1 MSEEEVK
8 KPRRKAK
15 PKYEVICDRQDHLDE
30 IGFDLKWLD
39 GLAEQYKFNQFQY
52 LHKFRAFRCYK
63 DGHHVD
69 WIDVND
75 VALLN
80 GKRRLEEIK
89 LRHQPVSPKRAVI
102 KFPWR

>member
-1 MSEEEVK
+1 MTEETK
-8 KPRRKAK
+8 KRARKAK
-15 PKYEVICDRQDHLDE
+15 PKYEVVCDRKDHLEE
-30 IGFDLKWLD
+30 IGFDLEWL
-39 GLAEQYKFNQFQY
+39 GKLSEQYNLNKFEY

-63 DGHHVD
+63 AGQHVD